1 MTETVEVTYSYNRIR
16 HFDRSV
22 AKWRNLFHKENKLK
36 MDISFV
42 YILTNE
48 SKTSLYIGVTNNLSR
63 RLQEHTEG
71 NGGYFTSKY
80 KVHFLVYYEE
90 FTDINLAIEREKQL
104 KKWSRNKKERLIR
117 TMNPYMDFIEIF

>member
-1 MTETVEVTYSYNRIR
+1 
-16 HFDRSV
+16 
-22 AKWRNLFHKENKLK
+22 

-63 RLQEHTEG
+63 RLQEHIEG
-71 NGGYFTSKY
+71 NGGEFTARY
-80 KVHFLVYYEE
+80 KVHFLIYYEE

-104 KKWSRNKKERLIR
+104 KKWSRNKKETLIR
-117 TMNPYMDFIEIF
+117 AMNPNMDFIEIF

>member
-1 MTETVEVTYSYNRIR
+1 
-16 HFDRSV
+16 
-22 AKWRNLFHKENKLK
+22 

-63 RLQEHTEG
+63 RLQEHIEG
-71 NGGYFTSKY
+71 NGGIFTSKY
-80 KVHFLVYYEE
+80 KVHNLVYYEE

-104 KKWSRNKKERLIR
+104 KKWSRNKKEKLIR
-117 TMNPYMDFIEIF
+117 TINPNMDFIEIF

>member
-1 MTETVEVTYSYNRIR
+1 
-16 HFDRSV
+16 
-22 AKWRNLFHKENKLK
+22 

-63 RLQEHTEG
+63 RLQEHIKG
-71 NGGYFTSKY
+71 NGGEFTTKY

-90 FTDINLAIEREKQL
+90 FTDINFAIEREKQL
-104 KKWSRNKKERLIR
+104 KKWSRNKKEILIR
-117 TMNPYMDFIEIF
+117 VINPNMDFIEIF